1 VAVVTALTLPAG
13 VDIRKTKAV
22 AAGLGARDFRERP
35 FFPDPYTVLDKSW
48 SMAAESSAP
57 SISEEQLKAKHRE
70 LQIKYHPDRH
80 ASALQSL
87 QVIRLLILQ
96 DVLWR

>member
-1 VAVVTALTLPAG
+1 VVLVNDLMLPAG

-48 SMAAESSAP
+48 SMAAESAAP
-57 SISEEQLKAKHRE
+57 TITDEQLRSKHRE

-80 ASALQSL
+80 ASELQPL
-87 QVIRLLILQ
+87 QN
-96 DVLWR
+96 DSFAEST